1 MSPTVALDNTL
12 NSNVNTSKRID
23 IEFSDDKLLELSNNI
38 MEMSKQV

>member
-12 NSNVNTSKRID
+12 NNKVNTSKRID

-38 MEMSKQV
+38 MEMSK